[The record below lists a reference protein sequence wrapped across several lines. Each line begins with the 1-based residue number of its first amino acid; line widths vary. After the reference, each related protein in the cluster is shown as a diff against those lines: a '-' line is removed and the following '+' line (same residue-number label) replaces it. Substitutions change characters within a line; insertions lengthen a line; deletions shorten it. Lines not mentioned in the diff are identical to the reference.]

1 MRTLMIDTRQQV
13 GKHTIKDKYFESVGV
28 PIVRSKLPVGD
39 YGCMQNMSVVVDT
52 KKDIQE
58 LVSDICGKQ
67 HERFRRELELAQ
79 DNGIKLYVIVE
90 NRGGYVDKKQ
100 TIYNPAVKKLDD
112 LHGWINPR
120 LFLFRNGRQLYPT
133 ATKGIT
139 LQKACHTMQ
148 EKYGVTFLFCTP
160 EESGKHI
167 LDILGVNRDEES

>member
-100 TIYNPAVKKLDD
+100 TIYNSAVTDLDN
-112 LHGWINPR
+112 LHGWKNPR

-148 EKYGVTFLFCTP
+148 KKYGVTFLFCTP
-160 EESGKHI
+160 EESGKKI
-167 LDILGVNRDEES
+167 LELLGVNPNEES

>member
-90 NRGGYVDKKQ
+90 NRGKYIDKKQ
-100 TIYNPAVKKLDD
+100 TVYTPTIKSLDE
-112 LHGWINPR
+112 LNKWENPR
-120 LFLFRNGRQLYPT
+120 LFISRNGKQLFPT
-133 ATKGIT
+133 ATRGIT

-160 EESGKHI
+160 EESGKKI